1 MPQQLGQRIRRSR
14 FASSLAALAIM
25 LSIAL
30 SPNVGQA
37 RVDPDMGSRAPSPE
51 SGATVAKVT
60 GGGTVLAQ
68 PTFSTTI
75 GSFGLNARRAVG
87 FPGDGTAVGRIMYD
101 RHRNST
107 GRLVNVPVAY
117 MQGVTTNT
125 PPNGTG
131 GTATIVGNC
140 MDPQAT
146 CPAGNGSAV
155 VRVQDNSDAGPGSD
169 QFTITFCVS
178 APSLPPPTDCGLAE
192 GGTLRTG
199 NIQIHPDAGVTGE
212 ATSTAA
218 AAGVFATTPTFNGVE
233 LAGGIYSAG
242 VRTGSDS
249 AYGDLHVE
257 YTGISLLGLYQIIS
271 VDAWITGVTI
281 VGGTTT
287 LTGTCTLD
295 MGDGPPPTGG
305 LAFTGTLT
313 ATGISV
319 TVAGTSIPTL
329 PKTDGFTV
337 NE

>member
-1 MPQQLGQRIRRSR
+1 V
-14 FASSLAALAIM
+14 AVLA
-25 LSIAL
+25 IAL
-30 SPNVGQA
+30 SLVLTPNVGQA
-37 RVDPDMGSRAPSPE
+37 RVDLRTGSTAPSPE

-60 GGGTVLAQ
+60 GGGTLPAQ
-68 PTFSTTI
+68 PFYPTTI
-75 GSFGLNARRAVG
+75 ASFGVNARRPVG
-87 FPGDGTAVGRIMYD
+87 FPGDATAVGRIMYD

-107 GRLVNVPVAY
+107 GRLVNVPVVF
-117 MQGVTTNT
+117 MQGLTTDT

-131 GTATIVGNC
+131 GSATIVGDC
-140 MDPQAT
+140 TAPQAT
-146 CPAGNGSAV
+146 CPAGNMSAV
-155 VRVQDNSDAGPGSD
+155 VHVQDNSDSGPGSD
-169 QFTITFCVS
+169 SFTISFCTG
-178 APSLPPPTDCGLAE
+178 APSPAPSNCGLAE

-199 NIQIHPDAGVTGE
+199 NIQIHPDAGVVGE
-212 ATSTAA
+212 TTSTAA
-218 AAGVFATTPTFNGVE
+218 AAGVFATTTNFNGVE

-257 YTGISLLGLYQIIS
+257 YTGLSLLGLYQIVSI
-271 VDAWITGVTI
+271 DAWITGVTI

-287 LTGTCTLD
+287 LSGTCSLD

-305 LAFTGTLT
+305 LAFTGTIT
-313 ATGISV
+313 ATGITV

>member
-1 MPQQLGQRIRRSR
+1 MQHALSQRIRRSR
-14 FASSLAALAIM
+14 FASALAVLAIV
-25 LSIAL
+25 LSVAL

-37 RVDPDMGSRAPSPE
+37 SVDPDTGSTAPSPE

-75 GSFGLNARRAVG
+75 ASFGLNARRAVA
-87 FPGDGTAVGRIMYD
+87 FPGDGTALGRIMYD

-107 GRLVNVPVAY
+107 GRLVNVPVVY
-117 MQGVTTNT
+117 MQGLTMNT

-131 GTATIVGNC
+131 GTATIVGDC
-140 MDPQAT
+140 MAPQAT
-146 CPAGNGSAV
+146 CPAGSLWAV
-155 VRVQDNSDAGPGSD
+155 ARVQDNSDAGPGSD
-169 QFTITFCVS
+169 EFTINFCNS
-178 APSLPPPTDCGLAE
+178 GTAPAPATCGLVE

-199 NIQIHPDAGVTGE
+199 NIQIHPDPGVTGE
-212 ATSTAA
+212 SISTAS
-218 AAGVFATTPTFNGVE
+218 AAGVFPTTPAFNGVE
-233 LAGGIYSAG
+233 LAGGIYSVG

-257 YTGISLLGLYQIIS
+257 YTGLSLIGLYQIVS

-287 LTGTCTLD
+287 LTGTCSLD

-313 ATGISV
+313 ATGLSI
-319 TVAGTSIPTL
+319 TVAGTSIPAL